1 MASVLVVG
9 GAGYIGSHMVDRLI
23 ENGEDTVVVDNLC
36 TGHRAAVSDKAKFY
50 EGDIADKDFMRK
62 VFKENPD
69 IDTVIHFAAYSL
81 VGESMHKPL
90 KYFDN
95 NITGLIKLL
104 EVMKE
109 VGVKELSLLI
119 ISCNIW
125 YSRSHANQGNRP
137 TKPNQPLR

>member
-109 VGVKELSLLI
+109 VGVK
-119 ISCNIW
+119 N
-125 YSRSHANQGNRP
+125 
-137 TKPNQPLR
+137 